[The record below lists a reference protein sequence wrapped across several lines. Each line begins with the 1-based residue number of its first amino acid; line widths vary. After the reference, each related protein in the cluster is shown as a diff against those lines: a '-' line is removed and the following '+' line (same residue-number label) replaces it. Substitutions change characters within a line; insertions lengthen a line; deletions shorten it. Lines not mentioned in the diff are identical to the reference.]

1 MIVSEL
7 RINVNASFDSTDLLI
22 LDIFRRFPS
31 RSLRVHTIV
40 DILEYKEV
48 VLNSWELRDRLR
60 RLVILG
66 LVVRHKGKRRDR
78 YSISHEYMDP

>member
-66 LVVRHKGKRRDR
+66 LVVRHKGKRSDR

>member
-7 RINVNASFDSTDLLI
+7 RINVNASFDSTDVLI
-22 LDIFRRFPS
+22 LDVFRRLPS

-66 LVVRHKGKRRDR
+66 LVVRHKGKRSDR

>member
-1 MIVSEL
+1 MNVTEL
-7 RINVNASFDSTDLLI
+7 KIKVNASFDSTDLLI
-22 LDIFRRFPS
+22 LDIFRRIPS

-40 DILEYKEV
+40 DILEYEEV
-48 VLNSWELRDRLR
+48 MLNSWELRDRLR

-66 LVVRHKGKRRDR
+66 LVVRHQGKRSDR